1 MPHKFDPFHRHRLC
15 SSDRVRRLP
24 PDEILKAIGLEPG
37 GIFVDIGCGTGLFA
51 LPAARAVGP
60 RGRVFGLDISR
71 DMLDD
76 LRRSAAGLG
85 LKNIEARLAAET
97 ESRLPRGASVY
108 FMANVFHE
116 LSDRAAY
123 LRNIRKSMGPE
134 SRLVI
139 IDYLK
144 KRTAH
149 GPPLRERVSMATAKS
164 LLTAHG
170 FVLRKVW
177 RVNEEE
183 YGLMAGPGS
192 LG

>member
-1 MPHKFDPFHRHRLC
+1 MPHKFDPIHRHRLC
-15 SSDRVRRLP
+15 SSDRVKRLP
-24 PDEILKAIGLEPG
+24 PDEILKTIGLGPG
-37 GIFVDIGCGTGLFA
+37 GTFVDIGCGTGLFA
-51 LPAARAVGP
+51 LPAARVVGP

-85 LKNIEARLAAET
+85 AKNIEVRLTAET
-97 ESRLPRGASVY
+97 ESRLPRGALIY

-134 SRLVI
+134 SLLVI

-144 KRTAH
+144 KRTLH
-149 GPPLRERVSMATAKS
+149 GPPLGERVSLAAAKS
-164 LLTAHG
+164 LLEAHG
-170 FVLRKVW
+170 FILQKDW
-177 RVNEEE
+177 RVNDEE
-183 YGLMAGPGS
+183 YGLIVRPKRAR
-192 LG
+192 

>member
-1 MPHKFDPFHRHRLC
+1 MPHKFDPAHRHRLC
-15 SSDRVRRLP
+15 SRDRVKRLP
-24 PDEILKAIGLEPG
+24 PDEILKTIGLVPG
-37 GIFVDIGCGTGLFA
+37 GTFVDIGCGTGLFA
-51 LPAARAVGP
+51 LPAARIVGP

-97 ESRLPRGASVY
+97 ESRLPRGESVY

-123 LRNIRKSMGPE
+123 LRNIHKSMGPG

-144 KRTAH
+144 KRTLH
-149 GPPLRERVSMATAKS
+149 GPPLGERVSMAAAKS
-164 LLTAHG
+164 LLTACG

-183 YGLMAGPGS
+183 YGLIARPKRAR
-192 LG
+192 

>member
-1 MPHKFDPFHRHRLC
+1 MPHKFDPVHRRRLC
-15 SSDRVRRLP
+15 SSDRVKRLP
-24 PDEILKAIGLEPG
+24 PDKILKTIGLGSG
-37 GIFVDIGCGTGLFA
+37 GTFVDIGCGTGLFA
-51 LPAARAVGP
+51 LPAAKVVGP
-60 RGRVFGLDISR
+60 RGKVFGLDISR

-76 LRRSAAGLG
+76 LSRSAAGLG
-85 LKNIEARLAAET
+85 LKNIETRLAAET

-123 LRNIRKSMGPE
+123 LRNIRKSMGPG

-144 KRTAH
+144 KRTLH
-149 GPPLRERVSMATAKS
+149 GPPLGERVSMATAKS

-170 FVLRKVW
+170 LILRKAW

-183 YGLMAGPGS
+183 YGLIARPRRVR
-192 LG
+192 